1 MCPSSAWE
9 AVEAEAKEVGG
20 MAEARVA
27 EARVVVVMV
36 AAREAVR
43 AVVAT
48 ELGRSAA

>member
-9 AVEAEAKEVGG
+9 AAEAEAREVGA